1 MQSIRLTTATDVVA
15 SIPALLGFVPVFSIV
30 TLLLTESVVDD
41 HTETRIL
48 LVARADADDRG
59 IDRHSGTLAAI
70 AHRESVTGAITV
82 VIVDGSPVVI
92 DEAISNALAVRE
104 HLAHHNI
111 PTVRM
116 LHTANIEEGATWTD
130 LDTLEMG
137 VTVDHRFSDV
147 SVAAVLYGRNVASSA
162 AALYARY
169 GLAAEAD
176 MRAAHTT
183 SIEQGDDFVRATLAE
198 LLEVVRTGDQPSAD
212 LAGRVGMVA
221 TLGGERRDAIIAAG
235 RHGLE
240 DATAATVHISRHLR
254 GVARAH
260 MLTIAGLFAYMA
272 GHGVEAR
279 IACER
284 ADSAAGGHELGMKLL
299 RLLEH
304 SIRHGLNPV
313 HLSELIDIGVAKA
326 QELGVDID

>member
-48 LVARADADDRG
+48 LAARVDADDRG

-70 AHRESVTGAITV
+70 GHRENVTGAITV

-111 PTVRM
+111 PTLRM

-130 LDTLEMG
+130 LDTLEMS

-176 MRAAHTT
+176 MRAAHTV
-183 SIEQGDDFVRATLAE
+183 SVEQGDDFVRATSPNCSRLSAQETSRAPTSPDASEWSRHWAASAAMRSSRPVVTDSRTPPPRPCTFPVTCGAWLAP
-198 LLEVVRTGDQPSAD
+198 TCSPSPD
-212 LAGRVGMVA
+212 SSP
-221 TLGGERRDAIIAAG
+221 TWPD
-235 RHGLE
+235 
-240 DATAATVHISRHLR
+240 TAARP
-254 GVARAH
+254 A
-260 MLTIAGLFAYMA
+260 
-272 GHGVEAR
+272 
-279 IACER
+279 
-284 ADSAAGGHELGMKLL
+284 
-299 RLLEH
+299 
-304 SIRHGLNPV
+304 
-313 HLSELIDIGVAKA
+313 
-326 QELGVDID
+326 